1 MPRKSYLVW
10 LDERTYVEVE
20 FVTVKGRIVS
30 FVVRLMRIEGD
41 QIFGVVRYD
50 TAHGMPHRD
59 IVDRNGRL
67 IRKEWLTNKTFEQA
81 LSYAKDDLQT
91 NSQAYID
98 RFDSGS
104 DTSAA

>member
-59 IVDRNGRL
+59 ILDRKGRL
-67 IRKEWLTNKTFEQA
+67 LRKDWLAEMTFDQA
-81 LSYAKDDLQT
+81 LNHAKKDLFS
-91 NSQAYID
+91 NYEKYLGG
-98 RFDSGS
+98 F
-104 DTSAA
+104 

>member
-30 FVVRLMRIEGD
+30 FVVRLMRVEGD
-41 QIFGVVRYD
+41 EVFGVVRYD

-59 IVDRNGRL
+59 IVDRKGRL
-67 IRKEWLTNKTFEQA
+67 LRKDWLGEMTFDQA
-81 LSYAKDDLQT
+81 LNHAKEDLFT
-91 NSQAYID
+91 NYEKYLEG
-98 RFDSGS
+98 F
-104 DTSAA
+104 